1 VLAPPNLDSVFSE
14 AIELASPVDRDTYIA
29 RACGDNT
36 TLRAKVERLV
46 SAYLRAGT
54 FLDDPAPELAPTT
67 DPTPTEGPGT
77 VIGPYRLMELIGEG
91 GMGVVFVA
99 EQHRPVR
106 RKVALKL
113 IKPGMD
119 TREVIAR
126 FEAERQALALM
137 DHPNIA
143 KVLDAGVTDQ
153 GRPYFVMEL
162 VRGIPVT
169 QFCDRARLG
178 VRDRLRLFVQVCQA
192 VQHAH
197 HKGVIHR
204 DLKPSNVLVTE
215 HDGTPVAKV
224 IDFGVAKAMGQQLT
238 DKTIYTRVLQLVGSP
253 LYMSPEQAGLSGL
266 DVDTRADIYALG
278 VLLYELLT
286 GTTPFDKERFRTAE
300 YDEVRQIL
308 REEEPPKPSTRL
320 STLGAAAV
328 TVSANRASEPRK
340 LSTLVRGEL
349 DWLIMKALEKD
360 RNRRYETAN
369 GLAADVE
376 RYLAG
381 EAVLAVPPSVGY
393 RVRKFARRNKRAL
406 ASATLLVG
414 VLLVLVGGLVWVVSD
429 RAARRV
435 RTEIEVNEFLLRADS
450 LYADNQLPDAVAEV
464 RKARDV
470 LGTSGGG
477 EEGLQWRVRNR
488 LTELETAAKLEE
500 ILLDE
505 WVGPGVWDQAYG
517 EYARVFQEYGID
529 VEALSTE
536 EAAARIAESNIKLD
550 LVLALDRW
558 AAALQADSRGRDAAE
573 WRRLQA
579 VSRAADPD
587 PWRMRY
593 NAAAEAGDLKV
604 LRELADGADPGR
616 LRTRILAAL
625 GTSLRTAGDVET
637 SVDFLRKVQR
647 QHPADYSIN
656 ASLAWSL
663 RSLKPQKWDEAIAY
677 RRVAVAV
684 RPQSATANWYLGYSL
699 HMVGQLD
706 EATAYYQTVIA
717 LDPGHAPAHFSLA
730 NILRLRGKPEEALV
744 HFRKAVELLPTD
756 PNPLNGLAWELLTST
771 DPKLR
776 DPAKALDMAKNVVD
790 LSVKQADD
798 RDAIGRDRLGNY
810 WNTLGVAHFRAGN
823 VKEALAALEKSLE
836 IAEGGECRAKGEDDR
851 YVCEDWLFLAM
862 ANCKL
867 ERKDEARKWYD
878 RAVRWMEKKKPAK
891 ELEVHGFR
899 SEAAALLGIEK
910 KK

>member
-1 VLAPPNLDSVFSE
+1 VLAPPTLDTVFYE
-14 AIELASPVDRDTYIA
+14 AIELASAVDRDTYIA
-29 RACGDNT
+29 RVCGGNT
-36 TLRAKVERLV
+36 SLRAKVERLV

-67 DPTPTEGPGT
+67 DPTAGEGPGT
-77 VIGPYRLMELIGEG
+77 VVGPYRLMELIGEG

-169 QFCDRARLG
+169 QYCDRAHLG

-197 HKGVIHR
+197 QKGVIHR
-204 DLKPSNVLVTE
+204 DLKPSNVLVAE

-238 DKTIYTRVLQLVGSP
+238 EKTIHTQVLQLVGSP
-253 LYMSPEQAGLSGL
+253 LYMSPEQAGQSGL

-286 GTTPFDKERFRTAE
+286 GTTPFDRERFRTAE

-320 STLGAAAV
+320 STLGAAAA
-328 TVSANRASEPRK
+328 TVSANRGSEPRK
-340 LSTLVRGEL
+340 LTTLVRGEL

-369 GLAADVE
+369 ALAADVE

-393 RVRKFARRNKRAL
+393 RMRKFARRNKRSLVSAAL
-406 ASATLLVG
+406 VFG
-414 VLLVLVGGLVWVVSD
+414 MLLVLVGGLAWVVSD
-429 RAARRV
+429 RAGRRAR
-435 RTEIEVNEFLLRADS
+435 TAFEVNQFLQRADS
-450 LYADNQLPDAVAEV
+450 LYADNKLPDAAAEV
-464 RKARDV
+464 QQARGV
-470 LGTSGGG
+470 LGRAGGD
-477 EEGLQWRVRNR
+477 EDLRRRVQQR
-488 LTELETAAKLEE
+488 LTELETAAKLDE
-500 ILLDE
+500 ILMDSTE
-505 WVGPGVWDQAYG
+505 SASRQRACA
-517 EYARVFQEYGID
+517 EYARVFQDYDID

-536 EAAARIAESNIKLD
+536 EAAARIAASNIKLD

-558 AAALQADSRGRDAAE
+558 TSCLRSDARVPDPAR
-573 WRRLQA
+573 WQRLQA
-579 VSRAADPD
+579 ISRAADPD
-587 PWRMRY
+587 PWRLRY
-593 NAAAEAGDLKV
+593 NAASEARDLKT
-604 LRELADGADPGR
+604 LRQLADGADASR
-616 LRTRILAAL
+616 LRPRVLAAL
-625 GTSLRTAGDVET
+625 GDSLRAAGDVEA
-637 SVDFLRKVQR
+637 SVAFLRRVQR
-647 QHPADYSIN
+647 RHPADYSIN

-663 RSLKPQKWDEAIAY
+663 RSLKPQLWDEAIAF
-677 RRVAVAV
+677 RRIAVAV

-699 HMVGQLD
+699 HTVGKLD
-706 EATAYYQTVIA
+706 EAMAYYETVIT
-717 LDPGHAPAHFSLA
+717 LDSGHAPAHFSLA
-730 NILRLRGKPEEALV
+730 NILRLRGKPEEAFV
-744 HFRKAVELLPTD
+744 HFRKAVDLLPTD
-756 PNPLNGLAWELLTST
+756 PNPLNGLAWELATCIE
-771 DPKLR
+771 PRLR
-776 DPAKALDMAKNVVD
+776 DPAQAVD
-790 LSVKQADD
+790 LGKKVVELSVNQRDD
-798 RDAIGRDRLGNY
+798 RDRDGRNRLGNY
-810 WNTLGVAHFRAGN
+810 WNTLGVAHYQAGN
-823 VKEALAALEKSLE
+823 LDEAIAALQTSLK
-836 IAEGGECRAKGEDDR
+836 IANGGDDR

-862 ANCKL
+862 ANWKL
-867 ERKDEARKWYD
+867 DRKDEARKWYD
-878 RAVRWMEKKKPAK
+878 RAVSWIDKKKPK
-891 ELEVHGFR
+891 EEEIRRFR
-899 SEAAALLGIEK
+899 AEAAALLGIEVK
-910 KK
+910 E